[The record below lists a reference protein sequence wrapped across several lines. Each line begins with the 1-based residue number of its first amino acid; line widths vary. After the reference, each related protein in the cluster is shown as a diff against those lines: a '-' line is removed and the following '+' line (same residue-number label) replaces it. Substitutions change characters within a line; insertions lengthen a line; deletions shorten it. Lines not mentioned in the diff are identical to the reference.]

1 MDIEEKEQL
10 ALTGDMSQ
18 KACAIRL
25 RAARRVA
32 FPGVE
37 AREFADAAGVTKKSL
52 SLMEKGQ
59 QYPNRAVMKYLYRGH
74 RIDFNFMI
82 NGDFAQLPHDVQSAL
97 FAQLGRA
104 NNEWG
109 QDMRSNRD

>member
-1 MDIEEKEQL
+1 MNIEEKEHL

-32 FPGVE
+32 FPSVE
-37 AREFADAAGVTKKSL
+37 AREFADAVGINKKSL

-59 QYPNRAVMKYLYRGH
+59 QFPNREVMKYLDRGH
-74 RIDFNFMI
+74 RIDFNFMM
-82 NGDFAQLPHDVQSAL
+82 NGYFAQLPHDVQTAL
-97 FAQLGRA
+97 FDQLGRA
-104 NNEWG
+104 HQDWG